1 MKLVILDGYAVNPG
15 DLDWSPLRRFG
26 ELTVYDRTAPEEIV
40 PRIGDA
46 EVIFTNKT
54 PITAA
59 TLDACPSLRLVSVLA
74 TGYNVVDC
82 EAAAARGVAVCNV
95 PAYSTDAV
103 AQATFALLLEICN
116 HVGAHSESVHAGDWE
131 RSRDFCYWNY
141 PLIEL
146 SGKTLGIIGFGRIG
160 KAVGRIARAMNL
172 RVLACGSR
180 ETDEGRAIA
189 TYTDLPTLLA
199 QSDIV
204 SLHCPLFPET
214 KGIIDRRAIVQ
225 MKPGA
230 ILLNLSRGQLINEQ
244 DVADALNSGR
254 LAAAGMDVVSRE
266 PISGDN
272 PLLTARNCFLT
283 PHIAWASLEARGRII
298 EISAENVR
306 AFTEGAPQNVV
317 NGVI

>member
-59 TLDACPSLRLVSVLA
+59 TLDACPSLRLVGVLA

-214 KGIIDRRAIVQ
+214 KGIIDRKAIVQ

-230 ILLNLSRGQLINEQ
+230 ILLNLSRGQLIIEQ

-272 PLLTARNCFLT
+272 PLLTAKNCFLT

-306 AFTEGAPQNVV
+306 AFAEGAPQNVV